1 MPVMTKMRDS
11 MPVVFAGLAAVFL
24 LMIIFEW
31 GGQGMI
37 FNKTGDAETLGLVNG
52 RKITRK
58 DYDRIY
64 QASVEQMKSE
74 NKGAPLTDA
83 QEDQA
88 SDRAWDQAINEALI
102 DQSIDRMGVIVTDQ
116 DVRDAIFENPPPP

>member
-64 QASVEQMKSE
+64 QAVLEQMKGD
-74 NKGAPLTDA
+74 NKGTALSEQ
-83 QEDQA
+83 QEDDA
-88 SDRAWDQAINEALI
+88 SDRAWDQAVSESII
-102 DQSIDRMGVIVTDQ
+102 DASID
-116 DVRDAIFENPPPP
+116 

>member
-37 FNKTGDAETLGLVNG
+37 FSGHGDAETLALVNG
-52 RKITRK
+52 YKITQK
-58 DYDRIY
+58 DF
-64 QASVEQMKSE
+64 QKVLESVTAKMKE
-74 NKGAPLTDA
+74 DAKRTNLTDIEEA
-83 QEDQA
+83 QADEK
-88 SDRAWDQAINEALI
+88 AWDEAVTQALER
-102 DQSIDRMGVIVTDQ
+102 QSMQKMGIS
-116 DVRDAIFENPPPP
+116 

>member
-11 MPVVFAGLAAVFL
+11 MPVVFAGLSAVFL

-37 FNKTGDAETLGLVNG
+37 FNKTGDYETLGMVNG
-52 RKITRK
+52 RKITQK
-58 DYDRIY
+58 DYQRIHD
-64 QASVEQMKSE
+64 AVLEQMKGE
-74 NKGAPLTDA
+74 AKGAPLSEA

-88 SDRAWDQAINEALI
+88 SDRAWDQAISE
-102 DQSIDRMGVIVTDQ
+102 STTD
-116 DVRDAIFENPPPP
+116 